1 MDKNLDLRIRK
12 TYMCLMNALLEL
24 LKEKSFEEI
33 TVNELCDRA
42 LVGRGTFYKHFAD
55 KYAFLSFVLNEM
67 LNHYIE
73 KAEEESNSPDP
84 RSYYVA
90 FFKAFLQFVEEN
102 TESFGPLTSSS
113 MTVVML
119 FSTSDAISDKL
130 EEHLRGDAAAGYVLS
145 VRPVYAARF
154 LTGAMAQS
162 ARYLVEHPTKAK
174 RDEIVENMSILI
186 GKLYAAD
193 DAYKNPIGKE

>member
-1 MDKNLDLRIRK
+1 MNKNLDLRIRK

-24 LKEKSFEEI
+24 LKEKNFEEI

-42 LVGRGTFYKHFAD
+42 LVGRGTFYKHFTD

-73 KAEEESNSPDP
+73 RAEDESNSPDP
-84 RSYYVA
+84 RSYYIA
-90 FFKAFLQFVEEN
+90 FFKAFLQFMEKN

-113 MTVVML
+113 MTAVML
-119 FSTSDAISDKL
+119 FSTSDAISGKL
-130 EEHLRGDAAAGYVLS
+130 EEHFRGDVAAGHVLS

-162 ARYLVEHPTKAK
+162 ARYLVEHPTEAK
-174 RDEIVENMSILI
+174 RDEIVESMSILI

-193 DAYKNPIGKE
+193 DAYENPTGQE

>member
-67 LNHYIE
+67 LNQYIE

-130 EEHLRGDAAAGYVLS
+130 EEHFRGDAAAGYVLS
-145 VRPVYAARF
+145 VHPVYAARF
-154 LTGAMAQS
+154 LTGAMTQS